1 MRGGVAAVTIN
12 NHSEKLSKATA
23 IVHRQ
28 PSPSRRRALHHASYW
43 LCKYSAW
50 QAGMQ
55 LQFQDRQDSFSDFPD
70 ADGFHATKIDRTFAQ
85 EARAAFDLMS

>member
-1 MRGGVAAVTIN
+1 MRGRVGALTIN

-28 PSPSRRRALHHASYW
+28 RSPSRRRGSHHASYR
-43 LCKYSAW
+43 LRKLRAW

-55 LQFQDRQDSFSDFPD
+55 LQFQDGQDSFSDFPD

>member
-1 MRGGVAAVTIN
+1 
-12 NHSEKLSKATA
+12 
-23 IVHRQ
+23 
-28 PSPSRRRALHHASYW
+28 
-43 LCKYSAW
+43 
-50 QAGMQ
+50 MQ